1 MDRVG
6 RHVDTGDVVTVH
18 DRGLGDVDA
27 QLSQKLPEPATLG
40 NHALLLG
47 LPDEIVIWE
56 ILARLDPKSLLRCRA
71 VHRAWR
77 CTTSSRSFLLA
88 RHARQPTLPT
98 LSCNEC
104 HLGVRCRDILVFDH
118 RAATDAHL
126 HSVAWLDDAFHL
138 EASCDGLLILS
149 KFNMTASGTSF
160 SVCNP
165 ATREHALLGPPR
177 DFKILGMYPHRPT
190 GEHRLLLKQRR
201 LNLIAK
207 YPIGCYVFVLGS
219 NQPPRYIGWPEA
231 ASGIFNVPV
240 RVRDSLH
247 WYPVHYPS
255 ENNPLDCRTESQL
268 VIVFDTIAESFGQMH
283 APIVPTNSYLF
294 EMSGTLGIHS
304 RDHAKEIIDIWVLQ
318 DYESEAWDLKYR
330 LKLPVVEIRKE
341 FQGCRDCCDFD
352 VVSVDGDV
360 LLLLNF
366 ASWLFHVDSD
376 GKLINSFYR
385 SRQELSMSEC
395 RLKQSLVQHT
405 FFPALEG
412 YSVNA
417 SPFIGPI

>member
-1 MDRVG
+1 MEE
-6 RHVDTGDVVTVH
+6 
-18 DRGLGDVDA
+18 A
-27 QLSQKLPEPATLG
+27 PSSQARRR
-40 NHALLLG
+40 ALLLG

-255 ENNPLDCRTESQL
+255 ENNPLDYRTESQL

-318 DYESEAWDLKYR
+318 DYKSEAWDLKYR

-412 YSVNA
+412 YSVNT